1 MFTAEVRQRTSI
13 FKTTLLRA
21 VAAAIATV
29 VTLQVTGIVLQR
41 MQTQDQ
47 NDSMLVAMQLLGQ
60 DEMADHASMVKN
72 VLTPEKLANL
82 DNSKLRQM
90 LGATLDYFVALDI
103 PARNS
108 TEIEAA
114 MQAAVQLEFA
124 VPTKLAL
131 ANELNAALL
140 FEELMARILTLNF
153 ENSRR
158 IALAEIG

>member
-1 MFTAEVRQRTSI
+1 MFTAEVRQRTYI
-13 FKTTLLRA
+13 FKTTLLRG
-21 VAAAIATV
+21 VAAAIATI
-29 VTLQVTGIVLQR
+29 VTLQVTGILLQR

-47 NDSMLVAMQLLGQ
+47 NDSMMVAMQMLSL
-60 DEMADHASMVKN
+60 DEIDEHASIVKN

-103 PARNS
+103 PARKS

-114 MQAAVQLEFA
+114 LQAAVQLEFA

-140 FEELMARILTLNF
+140 YEELMAWILTLNF

-158 IALAEIG
+158 IAFAEIG